1 MILFILKVWLI
12 NAFKEHFNKVEN
24 KEITPTL
31 AEKVIS
37 NEKKILNVI
46 KYLRRE
52 LHQNAIKCQAT
63 RDSVAKT
70 FHKEKYSVVDIIN

>member
-31 AEKVIS
+31 AEK
-37 NEKKILNVI
+37 
-46 KYLRRE
+46 
-52 LHQNAIKCQAT
+52 
-63 RDSVAKT
+63 
-70 FHKEKYSVVDIIN
+70 